1 MNKNSTMSSAEKKDR
16 LNERVIRLL
25 SESAEAAKDEEELLE
40 TIAVLEL
47 ILASVKAQAEKTE
60 HKRHALGRR
69 INGYLQAEEAR
80 LYQM

>member
-1 MNKNSTMSSAEKKDR
+1 MNKNSTMSSVEKKDR

-60 HKRHALGRR
+60 HKRHALGHR
-69 INGYLQAEEAR
+69 INGYLQAEETR